1 MRGLTTFIA
10 VMATGAVLAL
20 LLDRLGWGFVA
31 GFALGV
37 GYLMAASFGINTWGR
52 RA

>member
-10 VMATGAVLAL
+10 VMALGAVLAL
-20 LLDRLGWGFVA
+20 LLDQLGLGFVA

-37 GYLMAASFGINTWGR
+37 GYLMAASLGTNTWER

>member
-1 MRGLTTFIA
+1 MRSAITFIV
-10 VMATGAVLAL
+10 VMTIGGVIAG
-20 LLDRLGWGFVA
+20 LLDGLGLGFIA

-37 GYLMAASFGINTWGR
+37 AYLMAASLGINTWGR

>member
-1 MRGLTTFIA
+1 MRSAITFIV
-10 VMATGAVLAL
+10 VMAIGAALAL
-20 LLDRLGWGFVA
+20 LLDRIGLGFIA

-37 GYLMAASFGINTWGR
+37 GYLMAASLGINTWGQ

>member
-1 MRGLTTFIA
+1 MRSAITFIV
-10 VMATGAVLAL
+10 VMAIGAAIAL
-20 LLDRLGWGFVA
+20 LLDRAGLGFTS

-37 GYLMAASFGINTWGR
+37 AYMLGMSVGLNTRGH

>member
-1 MRGLTTFIA
+1 MRGLITFIA
-10 VMATGAVLAL
+10 VMAVGAALAL
-20 LLDRLGWGFVA
+20 MLDQLGLGFVA

-37 GYLMAASFGINTWGR
+37 GYLMAASLGINTWGR

>member
-1 MRGLTTFIA
+1 MRSAITFIV
-10 VMATGAVLAL
+10 VMTIGAVLAL
-20 LLDRLGWGFVA
+20 LLDRLGLGFIA

-37 GYLMAASFGINTWGR
+37 GYLMAASLGINTWGH

>member
-1 MRGLTTFIA
+1 MRSAITFIV
-10 VMATGAVLAL
+10 VMTTGGVIAG
-20 LLDRLGWGFVA
+20 LLDGLGLGFIA

-37 GYLMAASFGINTWGR
+37 GYMLAAAIGINTWGH

>member
-1 MRGLTTFIA
+1 MRSAITFIV
-10 VMATGAVLAL
+10 VMAIGAAFAL
-20 LLDRLGWGFVA
+20 LLDQAGLSFVA

-37 GYLMAASFGINTWGR
+37 GYMLAAALGINTWGH